1 MVLREPVRFIADC
14 NVGRLARWL
23 RLLGY
28 DTLFANG
35 VDDDGILRIALKE
48 DRVVL
53 TRDTHFLRRHVT
65 RSGRVKMV
73 FLQTEDVKSQVS
85 QVVRELGLDWRGA
98 RFSRCIECNS
108 PLEARDREAVRPLIP
123 PYVYRTQREFAQCPG
138 CGRIYWQGTHWQ
150 RMRGELEALAVEKA

>member
-1 MVLREPVRFIADC
+1 VRFIADC

-35 VDDDGILRIALKE
+35 LDDDGILRIALKE
-48 DRVVL
+48 GRIVL

-65 RSGRVKMV
+65 RSGQVKMV
-73 FLQTEDVKSQVS
+73 FLQAEDVKKQVS
-85 QVVRELGLDWRGA
+85 QVVRELGLDWREA

-108 PLEARDREAVRPLIP
+108 PLEARDREAVRSLIP
-123 PYVYRTQREFAQCPG
+123 PYVYQTQREFAQCPG

-150 RMRGELEALAVEKA
+150 RMRGELEALAVGQE